1 MIYSGRKKN
10 IRDVTVMAAVA
21 SRFGYIAGGVELEH
35 QWSGGSIASLINH
48 QSHGSLACVALT

>member
-21 SRFGYIAGGVELEH
+21 SRFGYIAGGVELE
-35 QWSGGSIASLINH
+35 Q
-48 QSHGSLACVALT
+48 Q